1 MKFGLKGALR
11 RSACAGRKCL
21 KTFSC
26 EEESDGARAREKYAV
41 AGWGFYGNSGGG
53 GGWFSNRIGL
63 KMLQQQGPVGGI
75 FLTKVPISRFPSLC
89 SVVVNLS

>member
-1 MKFGLKGALR
+1 M
-11 RSACAGRKCL
+11 GRKCW

-26 EEESDGARAREKYAV
+26 KEESDGARARERYAV

-53 GGWFSNRIGL
+53 CFSDRIGL

-89 SVVVNLS
+89 SAVVNLS